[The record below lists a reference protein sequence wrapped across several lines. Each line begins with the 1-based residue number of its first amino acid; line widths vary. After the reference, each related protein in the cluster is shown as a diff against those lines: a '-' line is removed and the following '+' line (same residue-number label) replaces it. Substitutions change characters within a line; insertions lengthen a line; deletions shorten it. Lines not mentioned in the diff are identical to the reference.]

1 MDINDPRSPHLVR
14 TRADH
19 CRRPPSSTGTASCVF
34 PLVLRGRCSALQDP
48 RHLVSVA
55 GCGSLSVAPHHA
67 TTILAH
73 ASIEQK
79 YIENVKPADT
89 PVGGVVKN
97 SGTCAKPLPSVISAH
112 RILSIPS
119 ARQRTAVQSEMVA
132 CVIQE
137 VWKQKTVSVR
147 ARRLLL
153 FKTQSVQGRVKVS
166 LKRTSIHPCT
176 LRTWSVLSQMCLKL
190 LCFVLFFSRFCCKK
204 KESVSYK
211 RF

>member
-1 MDINDPRSPHLVR
+1 MLLPFILFYSLLMDINDPRSPHLVR
-14 TRADH
+14 THADH
-19 CRRPPSSTGTASCVF
+19 CRRPPPSTGTASCVF

-73 ASIEQK
+73 ASIGTEVHRKRKACQYPGWSSCQK
-79 YIENVKPADT
+79 LRHMRK
-89 PVGGVVKN
+89 
-97 SGTCAKPLPSVISAH
+97 KPLPSVISAH

-137 VWKQKTVSVR
+137 V
-147 ARRLLL
+147 
-153 FKTQSVQGRVKVS
+153 
-166 LKRTSIHPCT
+166 
-176 LRTWSVLSQMCLKL
+176 
-190 LCFVLFFSRFCCKK
+190 
-204 KESVSYK
+204 
-211 RF
+211 